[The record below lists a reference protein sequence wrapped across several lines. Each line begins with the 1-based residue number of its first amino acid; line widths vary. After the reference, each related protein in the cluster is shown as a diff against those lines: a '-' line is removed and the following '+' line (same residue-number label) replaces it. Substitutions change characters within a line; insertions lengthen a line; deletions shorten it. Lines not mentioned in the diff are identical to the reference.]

1 MAARIMIALLAM
13 MLGMGTMGT
22 AVLAGETVEKAVLR
36 EGETDVAIVEYD
48 DDDGGDGTGNTGNT
62 GGGGSFNSGTGNSND
77 GTNSKVTPVTK
88 DKDRSHDDLTKD
100 RTKDGPGGKKRDWS
114 KHQTNDSSKNDS
126 R

>member
-36 EGETDVAIVEYD
+36 EGETDVAIIEYD

-62 GGGGSFNSGTGNSND
+62 GGDGSFNSGTGNSND

-88 DKDRSHDDLTKD
+88 DKDKSHDDLTKD
-100 RTKDGPGGKKRDWS
+100 WTKDGPGGKKRDWS
-114 KHQTNDSSKNDS
+114 RHQTKDSSRNDT

>member
-1 MAARIMIALLAM
+1 MAARITIALLAM
-13 MLGMGTMGT
+13 MLGVGTMGT

-36 EGETDVAIVEYD
+36 EDGTDVAIVEYD
-48 DDDGGDGTGNTGNT
+48 DDGDGETGNT

-88 DKDRSHDDLTKD
+88 DKDKSHDDLTKD
-100 RTKDGPGGKKRDWS
+100 WTKDGPGGKKRDWS
-114 KHQTNDSSKNDS
+114 RHQTKDSSRNDT

>member
-1 MAARIMIALLAM
+1 MAARITIALLAM
-13 MLGMGTMGT
+13 MLGVGTMGT

-36 EGETDVAIVEYD
+36 EDGTDVAIVEYD
-48 DDDGGDGTGNTGNT
+48 DDGDGGTGNT

-88 DKDRSHDDLTKD
+88 DKDKSHDDLTKD
-100 RTKDGPGGKKRDWS
+100 WTKDGPGGKKRDWS
-114 KHQTNDSSKNDS
+114 RHQTKDSSRNDT